1 MNQEL
6 TQRVIGA
13 VVVTALAAI
22 FIPMLFEDPVD
33 NGGQVVNNL
42 QIPEQQFP
50 GENNQVP
57 ALPNNA
63 EEVTA
68 PDEAELEIPAENAT
82 DSSAESEPAP
92 ESSLSDQ
99 EMMAEP
105 PADTDIDEEQ
115 EFTPTVQATTP
126 KPSKAPAETVK
137 PRPTPAPAAA
147 SKTKKTPAKP
157 ATINKT
163 PTTSQPPVARG
174 EINKAGLKRWY
185 IQAGSF
191 SKKENAQSLA
201 DNLKKQGMPVFME
214 TIQVAGKGT
223 MYRLRVGPELDKKRA
238 QVMQQKL
245 EQQKIGSILLVE

>member
-22 FIPMLFEDPVD
+22 FIPMLFDDPVD
-33 NGGQVVNNL
+33 NSGQVVNNL

-50 GENNQVP
+50 GESNQVP

-68 PDEAELEIPAENAT
+68 PDEAELETQAENSAAA
-82 DSSAESEPAP
+82 SAESEPAS

-105 PADTDIDEEQ
+105 PADTGIDEEQ
-115 EFTPTVQATTP
+115 EFAPTAETTA
-126 KPSKAPAETVK
+126 KPSEAPAETVK
-137 PRPTPAPAAA
+137 PQPTPVPAAT

-157 ATINKT
+157 ATINK
-163 PTTSQPPVARG
+163 PPAASQPVTRG
-174 EINKAGLKRWY
+174 EVNKAGLKRWY

-238 QVMQQKL
+238 QVMQKKL
-245 EQQKIGSILLVE
+245 EQQKIGSILLAE